1 MTGSLTEQKNQQF
14 KNWKSATG
22 CSKMSSTTTKEKI
35 MNTTLVGERIRLVQT
50 SDPYTR
56 VRSGDLGTIT
66 RDPYENGGVT
76 CIGVDWDNGSSISLV
91 EGEDSWVTVGVA
103 EEYLN
108 AFNEYIIAGYKLLN
122 LWVSLDNK
130 NILFSTIVNSK
141 EFPFKMSFDEYLA
154 EMTEIKFALEEC
166 GDK

>member
-1 MTGSLTEQKNQQF
+1 
-14 KNWKSATG
+14 
-22 CSKMSSTTTKEKI
+22 

-91 EGEDSWVTVGVA
+91 EGEDSWTTVGVA
-103 EEYLN
+103 DEYIMAFEEYLM
-108 AFNEYIIAGYKLLN
+108 AGYKLLGI
-122 LWVSLDNK
+122 WQELDNK
-130 NILFSTIVNSK
+130 NTLFSDIVNSK
-141 EFPFKMSFDEYLA
+141 EFPFAMSFDEYLA
-154 EMTEIKFALEEC
+154 EMVNIKFALQEC